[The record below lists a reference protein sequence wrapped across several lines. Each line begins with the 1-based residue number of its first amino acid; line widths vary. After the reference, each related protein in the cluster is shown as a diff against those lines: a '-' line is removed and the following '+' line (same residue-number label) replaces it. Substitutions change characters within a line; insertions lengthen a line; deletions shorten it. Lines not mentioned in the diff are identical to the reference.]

1 MVSTNAIVIL
11 VFFSIWTLVEF
22 HSFFGKSAHN
32 KLEIVLELISI
43 VIFFA
48 SAGIWFFRDRCDGP
62 MEAIE
67 NAVLQGILFSPIAF
81 LAARFHQKYTSE
93 YGLLFLSLSLAK
105 AIWPAH
111 HGPCGVS
118 ILSVTFASVCILLA
132 ILAGLVANFKRPD
145 KPQSNEKSD
154 GIFNPVFE

>member
-22 HSFFGKSAHN
+22 HTFFSKSKHD
-32 KLEIVLELISI
+32 KLEIVLELNS
-43 VIFFA
+43 VVVFFT

-67 NAVLQGILFSPIAF
+67 NAVLQGILFSPLTF
-81 LAARFHQKYTSE
+81 LAARFHSKHTSE
-93 YGLLFLSLSLAK
+93 YGLLFLSISLAK

-111 HGPCGVS
+111 EGPCGVS
-118 ILSVTFASVCILLA
+118 ILSVTFASICILVSILGNIA
-132 ILAGLVANFKRPD
+132 IFAQTSGNSRFA
-145 KPQSNEKSD
+145 EKS
-154 GIFNPVFE
+154 P